1 MTGWEHLGRD
11 ILIGA
16 RTLRR
21 SPGYALAATLILAVG
36 IGANTAMFSV
46 LNGVLLEPLPF
57 RDGDEL
63 VVLQQSAERSRVT
76 DAGVSIPEIAGYRE
90 RLQSVRNLVEYHGM
104 AFTLLKQGEPDRVDT
119 GVVSASFFEMLGIQ
133 PVLGRTF
140 VARDEIHGADA
151 VLLLS
156 HAYWQDK
163 FGGDPAVVG
172 RVVEMNN
179 RVHTIVGVLP
189 DFPQYPREND
199 VYMPTS
205 ACPFRDNA
213 EQRLPNG
220 HRSFAGLRA
229 IGRLTGAAT
238 AASASAEIATVAA
251 SFEREYPNDYR
262 RVAGL
267 TGRALQL
274 DETLVSASRPMLLA
288 LSGTTLL
295 VLAIACANVANLALA
310 RMAYRRREYAVR
322 AALGAGR
329 GTLLRQVVTE
339 SLMVALAGGA
349 LGIGLAWLT
358 QSALASFIGQFSPR
372 ASQIAIDGSVLV
384 FALAV
389 SAVTG
394 LVFGA
399 LPVLAIRRNLMTSLR
414 DGSGQAGE
422 SPARRKLRAVLV
434 VAQVAISFVLLV
446 GAALL
451 VESLH
456 RLSTVSLGFETRQV
470 MTAEIFGNFTSIA
483 NGADAERVQSAILD
497 RLRTTPGV
505 EAAAVTSSVPL
516 SQIQPGQQTIR
527 VEGRTADEI
536 ELLQVDPNAASD
548 GYFETLGVPVLS
560 GRTFRA
566 TDTRDTPR
574 VAVINQ
580 SMAKYWRAADPVG
593 ARFALDGPA
602 APAWIT
608 VIGVVPD
615 FRLYGAD
622 REVGPQYYSTYR
634 QTGGFAGRI
643 LARAAGNPAA
653 LIPVMKD
660 VVHSVDPAIPVEE
673 VQTLEALK
681 NGRLAVPGVTATLL
695 AMFAGVAWLVT
706 LAGIAGVV
714 ATSVSRRT
722 REFGLRMALGASRWS
737 VLRTVLIQGVA
748 LTAAG
753 VALGVAGALAFGQ
766 VLGHLLFATEPTD
779 LVAFAGVTLAFLVAA
794 LAASFGPA
802 RRATTIDPII
812 ALRAE

>member
-1 MTGWEHLGRD
+1 M
-11 ILIGA
+11 
-16 RTLRR
+16 
-21 SPGYALAATLILAVG
+21 
-36 IGANTAMFSV
+36 
-46 LNGVLLEPLPF
+46 
-57 RDGDEL
+57 
-63 VVLQQSAERSRVT
+63 
-76 DAGVSIPEIAGYRE
+76 
-90 RLQSVRNLVEYHGM
+90 
-104 AFTLLKQGEPDRVDT
+104 
-119 GVVSASFFEMLGIQ
+119 
-133 PVLGRTF
+133 
-140 VARDEIHGADA
+140 HGADA

-238 AASASAEIATVAA
+238 PASRVGRDRHGRGVLRARVPERLPARRRADRTRRRARRDARERVAA
-251 SFEREYPNDYR
+251 DAARACRAR
-262 RVAGL
+262 R
-267 TGRALQL
+267 
-274 DETLVSASRPMLLA
+274 
-288 LSGTTLL
+288 LL

-329 GTLLRQVVTE
+329 GTLLRQLVTE

-358 QSALASFIGQFSPR
+358 EGALVSFIGQFTPAREPDR
-372 ASQIAIDGSVLV
+372 ASTEACWS
-384 FALAV
+384 FALVV
-389 SAVTG
+389 SVVTG

-422 SPARRKLRAVLV
+422 SPARRKTARGARRRAGRHLV
-434 VAQVAISFVLLV
+434 RAARRR
-446 GAALL
+446 GAARR
-451 VESLH
+451 EPSP
-456 RLSTVSLGFETRQV
+456 
-470 MTAEIFGNFTSIA
+470 A
-483 NGADAERVQSAILD
+483 LD
-497 RLRTTPGV
+497 GEPRLRDAAGHDRRDLRQLHQHRERRRCGARSV
-505 EAAAVTSSVPL
+505 RDSRASAHDARCRGRRGDLLGAAVRDSTRAADDSHRGPRRPTRPSCSRWIPTSRATGTSRRSACPC
-516 SQIQPGQQTIR
+516 S
-527 VEGRTADEI
+527 
-536 ELLQVDPNAASD
+536 
-548 GYFETLGVPVLS
+548 S

-580 SMAKYWRAADPVG
+580 SMAKYWRGADPVG
-593 ARFALDGPA
+593 ARFALDGA
-602 APAWIT
+602 ATPAWIT

-643 LARAAGNPAA
+643 LVRAAGNPAA
-653 LIPVMKD
+653 
-660 VVHSVDPAIPVEE
+660 
-673 VQTLEALK
+673 
-681 NGRLAVPGVTATLL
+681 
-695 AMFAGVAWLVT
+695 
-706 LAGIAGVV
+706 
-714 ATSVSRRT
+714 
-722 REFGLRMALGASRWS
+722 
-737 VLRTVLIQGVA
+737 
-748 LTAAG
+748 
-753 VALGVAGALAFGQ
+753 
-766 VLGHLLFATEPTD
+766 
-779 LVAFAGVTLAFLVAA
+779 
-794 LAASFGPA
+794 
-802 RRATTIDPII
+802 
-812 ALRAE
+812 